1 MRKLLF
7 IIILFF
13 SSSVLAVGWEKFKPS
28 SVNSLEYWIGLKFE
42 IVSTKSQ
49 QLAIMEEHIY
59 TLVKKESQTSTELP
73 NVVICT
79 VSFSVGPSKPLL
91 TQCFTER

>member
-13 SSSVLAVGWEKFKPS
+13 STSVLAVGWEKFQPS
-28 SVNSLEYWIGLKFE
+28 PVNSLDYWIGLKFE
-42 IVSTKSQ
+42 IVHTRAQELSIGQ
-49 QLAIMEEHIY
+49 EHIH
-59 TLVKKESQTSTELP
+59 TLVKKESQTSTVLP

-79 VSFSVGPSKPLL
+79 VTISVGPAKPLL
-91 TQCFTER
+91 TQCFVER